1 MVTTNGI
8 PTTSIMNNTSISTVP
23 VSIPSQNTGAAQHT
37 QHQHS
42 QHTVSSAGQ
51 QQQQQQQQAYPTTIP
66 PAVRMSSSVMGAMSS
81 LSPSSAQQ
89 QNTFRRASV
98 ASSITTATLDDDP
111 MATPLSTPPSIDP
124 NSNNN
129 NLYGPG
135 PTSMGLDMGGMLGAG
150 GGGGNMILG
159 GIGSGMVV
167 GGSSSS
173 SNVSSG
179 NINMPTTTTHLHHH
193 TPGGGFPNI
202 INMPIS
208 MPTSMSLTS
217 INGMSPHH
225 HQHATTTHPPYTQH
239 HHMHNNT
246 GGGGGGGVGG
256 QKPIRRRMRMITSC
270 LECRRRKLKCNKCK
284 PCVNCQKFNRECLY
298 LGPKL
303 DEASQ
308 MRLTEIKEQVGSL
321 ERALERDVAKGAA
334 SSSSSSS
341 SGQRREGGMM
351 GVGGFRMVGMGM
363 GMMGMRRGRR
373 GSCISV
379 LHSRDDGD
387 GDGDGDGGEDGELGE
402 LGEEEYEEGEEYAE
416 STPFVTED
424 VAYDENETDDLIDLG
439 IQVGKM
445 RITERIGGMSR
456 PRLAEEIQVGIGSP
470 RSMGGNSSMPNNNPN
485 GVHHQLDTDMS
496 YDAAADL
503 SGYHTVIDQDGNIEH
518 VPDFLRPTAAYI
530 PPTSGFF
537 FGQTGHPPSLLHLL
551 PPKFVGDGLLARY
564 FAAVHPIARCV
575 HKQSFQTLYDG
586 FWLEVLS
593 NIEPR
598 ASAQAVVFA
607 AWFSACVSME
617 EEEVLREYGEYKAK
631 LLEAMKI
638 GTEISLARANFLRTT
653 KVETMQAFVM
663 YMIPLC
669 REEVSR
675 AHSVLVG
682 AAVRM
687 AECMGL
693 HRDGEA
699 FGLNPLE
706 THVRRLIWHQLCFL
720 DIRTCEA
727 QGPKPAIRRDDY
739 DTRLP
744 LNCEEDVFVNNHA
757 GYPVIPQDHQWT
769 SSLLTI
775 MRFEVNQMM
784 RVIWSDRRKL
794 ETRKMELP
802 PVISKIENFRKR
814 MLEKYGPLLDD
825 RVPIQRY
832 TRYVMNLLIYR
843 LHAMVLHPYHSNT
856 PHPLTERMNGI
867 LIESGIMIIEHSIAL
882 ETTPEFREWAWYLGA
897 YQQYQIALLLA
908 TEIYYRPNNDRA
920 DRIWA
925 CLDWVFQLERD
936 MPRQEKSLRILTE
949 IQSKTSVYANM
960 RKMRAPTDLVRA
972 VPGKQAIKES
982 PPPPTPTPMM
992 QTSSSAQQSYEQ
1004 HAQQQ
1009 QQHAQQ
1015 QAQAQ
1020 QQQQQ
1025 AQVHHHQQQMMIQ
1038 QQQQQ
1043 PLVLKQEPGLQT
1055 PTMPPSSSMSMSMS
1069 TAAAAMASINTLSLP
1084 PSMNVN
1090 GSLSPAEHHYH
1101 QQQQQQQHQH
1111 QLLLLQQHHHQ
1122 AQVHSTSQHM
1132 HHPQAAQH
1140 AHHAPVHHQQQ
1151 HHQQQHHSHQAQ
1163 QQHHQWPPHPPHQP
1177 HHPHNWHNNNNNNN
1191 MPPPNMVYAGVSD
1204 GAVLWGLPPCG
1215 NPGSPAENSSDGGSV
1230 VGACGHAA
1238 HQQHGSAQHRN
1249 GSICAGLDGASNIGN
1264 GNGNGS
1270 GNGNGGNGNGAGTGA
1285 GTGGSVGGGG
1295 GGSGN
1300 GGRGGGTTIGGGGVG
1315 GMNVDWNL
1323 IESLFP
1329 THPETGQPSF
1339 QAFAEPVISFV
1350 DGVPV
1355 PTMPSSSSS
1364 MPFSSSSSSSQQ
1376 QQQRTQ
1382 QQQTQQQQIQHGQ
1395 EQQQQQIQH
1404 GREQQQSISRGN
1416 GNGQASQTIPVRGG
1430 GGQGGQGL
1438 KGEE

>member
-1 MVTTNGI
+1 
-8 PTTSIMNNTSISTVP
+8 
-23 VSIPSQNTGAAQHT
+23 
-37 QHQHS
+37 
-42 QHTVSSAGQ
+42 
-51 QQQQQQQQAYPTTIP
+51 QQAYPTTIP

-129 NLYGPG
+129 TLYGPGPG
-135 PTSMGLDMGGMLGAG
+135 PTSMGLDMGAMLGA

-159 GIGSGMVV
+159 GIVGSGMV
-167 GGSSSS
+167 GSSSS
-173 SNVSSG
+173 SVSSG
-179 NINMPTTTTHLHHH
+179 NMPMTATHLHHP
-193 TPGGGFPNI
+193 TPGGFLPNI

-208 MPTSMSLTS
+208 MPSLTG
-217 INGMSPHH
+217 INMSPH
-225 HQHATTTHPPYTQH
+225 HQHATTSHAYTQH
-239 HHMHNNT
+239 QHHNT
-246 GGGGGGGVGG
+246 GGGGGG

-341 SGQRREGGMM
+341 GQRREGGMV
-351 GVGGFRMVGMGM
+351 GVGGFRMAVGM
-363 GMMGMRRGRR
+363 GMMGMRGRRR

-379 LHSRDDGD
+379 LHGRDDGD
-387 GDGDGDGGEDGELGE
+387 GDGDGEDGELVD
-402 LGEEEYEEGEEYAE
+402 GEEGEYEEGEEYAE

-470 RSMGGNSSMPNNNPN
+470 RMGGNSSMPNNPN

-586 FWLEVLS
+586 FWLEVLN

-744 LNCEEDVFVNNHA
+744 LNCEEDVFVNNHP
-757 GYPVIPQDHQWT
+757 GYPVVPQDHQWT

-925 CLDWVFQLERD
+925 CLDWVFQLERE

-992 QTSSSAQQSYEQ
+992 QTSSSQQSYEQ

-1009 QQHAQQ
+1009 QQQQQQQHAQQ
-1015 QAQAQ
+1015 QAQ
-1020 QQQQQ
+1020 
-1025 AQVHHHQQQMMIQ
+1025 HHHQQQQMMMQ
-1038 QQQQQ
+1038 QAQQQQQ

-1055 PTMPPSSSMSMSMS
+1055 PTMPPSSSMAMS
-1069 TAAAAMASINTLSLP
+1069 TAAAMASINTLSLP
-1084 PSMNVN
+1084 PSMN

-1101 QQQQQQQHQH
+1101 QQQQQQHQ

-1122 AQVHSTSQHM
+1122 HQVHSSSQHM

-1140 AHHAPVHHQQQ
+1140 APAHHAHHHHQ
-1151 HHQQQHHSHQAQ
+1151 QQQHHSHQAQ
-1163 QQHHQWPPHPPHQP
+1163 HHHQPNHWAPHHHQP
-1177 HHPHNWHNNNNNNN
+1177 HHHWQNNNNNHN

-1230 VGACGHAA
+1230 VGGCGHG
-1238 HQQHGSAQHRN
+1238 HQHGSGTGTGQHGGGQGGGRN
-1249 GSICAGLDGASNIGN
+1249 GSICGGMGVAGNV
-1264 GNGNGS
+1264 GS
-1270 GNGNGGNGNGAGTGA
+1270 GNGNGGNGAGTGA
-1285 GTGGSVGGGG
+1285 GGGGG
-1295 GGSGN
+1295 GGSIGGGG
-1300 GGRGGGTTIGGGGVG
+1300 GGRGGTTIGGGVG

-1355 PTMPSSSSS
+1355 PTIP
-1364 MPFSSSSSSSQQ
+1364 SSSSSQQ
-1376 QQQRTQ
+1376 QQQ
-1382 QQQTQQQQIQHGQ
+1382 
-1395 EQQQQQIQH
+1395 
-1404 GREQQQSISRGN
+1404 QQQSISRGN
-1416 GNGQASQTIPVRGG
+1416 GNGGQASQTIPVRGG
-1430 GGQGGQGL
+1430 GQGGQGQGQGL
-1438 KGEE
+1438 QGEE